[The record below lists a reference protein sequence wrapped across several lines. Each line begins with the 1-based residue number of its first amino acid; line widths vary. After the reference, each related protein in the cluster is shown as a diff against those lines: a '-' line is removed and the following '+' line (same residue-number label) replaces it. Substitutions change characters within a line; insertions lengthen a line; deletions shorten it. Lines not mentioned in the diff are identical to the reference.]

1 MPEYVWLVAI
11 RRIDFLFGRGLAR
24 IILLERSMREVDDC
38 IERRRRTLSAS
49 TALGSIF
56 TFTDAIA
63 AEYHRNNIMT
73 RKYTKKLLELVND
86 HCINRDMLIQNLLGY
101 MSETEVRDF
110 AESEFPE
117 FFDDEERSLYE

>member
-1 MPEYVWLVAI
+1 
-11 RRIDFLFGRGLAR
+11 
-24 IILLERSMREVDDC
+24 
-38 IERRRRTLSAS
+38 
-49 TALGSIF
+49 
-56 TFTDAIA
+56 
-63 AEYHRNNIMT
+63 MT